1 MVGIFVVGAAS
12 FRYIGP
18 TTEPIVNSP
27 NYQAIAQSRLYQQ
40 IVEQVE
46 RSILGGQLKPGDQ
59 LPPERDLAGQFGV
72 SRTAIREAMKVL
84 REKGLIESQHGRGTF
99 VTDGTSQAIRQS
111 VDRMMT
117 MKMSQPEAAA
127 HLIEVRELLEPEIAV
142 LAAARA
148 DEKDVAAMREAYEAM
163 DRAGHNGDAF
173 IEADLDFHLA
183 LAEAAGNP
191 LILAL
196 IDSIVALLREH
207 RTRIFYVHGGPERGQ
222 FHHRRILDAVARHDG
237 VAARS
242 AMEAHLTQVTQDA
255 GRAPDPSVE

>member
-1 MVGIFVVGAAS
+1 
-12 FRYIGP
+12 
-18 TTEPIVNSP
+18 VNNL

-46 RSILGGQLKPGDQ
+46 RSILDGQLKPGNQ
-59 LPPERDLAGQFGV
+59 LPPERDLARQFGV

-99 VTDGTSQAIRQS
+99 VTDSTSQVIRHS

-117 MKMSQPEAAA
+117 MKLSQGEAAT
-127 HLIEVRELLEPEIAV
+127 HLIEVRELLEPSI
-142 LAAARA
+142 AARAAQLA
-148 DEKDVAAMREAYEAM
+148 DEKDLSALREAYDAM
-163 DRAGHNGDAF
+163 ERAGDNADAF

-207 RTRIFYVHGGPERGQ
+207 RTRIFQVNGGPQRGQ
-222 FHHRRILDAVARHDG
+222 LHHRRILDAVTRHDAAGARAAMESHLRQVTEDARH
-237 VAARS
+237 
-242 AMEAHLTQVTQDA
+242 
-255 GRAPDPSVE
+255 APASPDDE

>member
-1 MVGIFVVGAAS
+1 
-12 FRYIGP
+12 
-18 TTEPIVNSP
+18 VNSP

-46 RSILGGQLKPGDQ
+46 RSILEGRLKPGDQ

-84 REKGLIESQHGRGTF
+84 REKGLVESQHGRGTF
-99 VTDGTSQAIRQS
+99 VTDSTSQVIRHS

-117 MKMSQPEAAA
+117 MKMNQPEAAA

-148 DEKDVAAMREAYEAM
+148 EEKDIAAMREAYEAM
-163 DRAGHNGDAF
+163 DRAGGNADAF

-207 RTRIFYVHGGPERGQ
+207 RTRIFYVNGGPERGQ
-222 FHHRRILDAVARHDG
+222 FHHRRILDAIAQHDG
-237 VAARS
+237 VAARD
-242 AMEAHLTQVTQDA
+242 AMDAHLKQITQDA
-255 GRAPDPSVE
+255 SHAPEPPADES

>member
-1 MVGIFVVGAAS
+1 
-12 FRYIGP
+12 
-18 TTEPIVNSP
+18 VNSP
-27 NYQAIAQSRLYQQ
+27 SYQAIAQSRLYQQ

-46 RSILGGQLKPGDQ
+46 RSILDGQLKPGDQ

-84 REKGLIESQHGRGTF
+84 REKGLVESQHGRGTF
-99 VTDGTSQAIRQS
+99 VTDSTSQVIRHS

-117 MKMSQPEAAA
+117 MKMNQPEAAA
-127 HLIEVRELLEPEIAV
+127 YLIEVRELLEPEIAR
-142 LAAARA
+142 LAASRA
-148 DEKDVAAMREAYEAM
+148 EDKDIAAMREAFEAM
-163 DRAGHNGDAF
+163 DRAGSNADAF

-207 RTRIFYVHGGPERGQ
+207 RTRIFHVAGGPARGQ
-222 FHHRRILDAVARHDG
+222 FHHRRILEAVAQHNAD
-237 VAARS
+237 AARN

-255 GRAPDPSVE
+255 SHAPDGPDGGDDSRG

>member
-18 TTEPIVNSP
+18 TTEPIVNTP

-59 LPPERDLAGQFGV
+59 LPPERDLSGQFGV

-99 VTDGTSQAIRQS
+99 VTDGTSQVIRHS

-117 MKMSQPEAAA
+117 MKMNQAEAAA

-148 DEKDVAAMREAYEAM
+148 EEKDVAAMREAY
-163 DRAGHNGDAF
+163 
-173 IEADLDFHLA
+173 
-183 LAEAAGNP
+183 
-191 LILAL
+191 
-196 IDSIVALLREH
+196 
-207 RTRIFYVHGGPERGQ
+207 
-222 FHHRRILDAVARHDG
+222 AV
-237 VAARS
+237 S
-242 AMEAHLTQVTQDA
+242 YTHLTLPTNREV
-255 GRAPDPSVE
+255 